1 MRQLSDSDIA
11 EMIGMDFAPDNDA
24 TRRNVRS
31 ELHLSTR
38 IPPQQKIQ
46 THVNLDLHMHTI
58 EQSWNEIME
67 LATSGTK
74 TATIITG
81 ASGILK
87 IKFQQWV
94 RDSLL
99 TPYIS
104 SCTPLNNGSF
114 AVTFA
119 KLKTE

>member
-11 EMIGMDFAPDNDA
+11 EMIGLDFTPDETS

-38 IPPQQKIQ
+38 IPRPKVVPEKS
-46 THVNLDLHMHTI
+46 TLDLHMHTI

-74 TATIITG
+74 SAIIITG

-87 IKFQQWV
+87 IKFQNWV

-99 TPYIS
+99 TPYIK
-104 SCTPLNNGSF
+104 SCHPLNNGSF
-114 AVTFA
+114 AVEFRNIN
-119 KLKTE
+119 